1 MVYKSSLF
9 QALLHMGLYKE
20 LLGVCTLF
28 SEKKINEVLVVVII
42 LYLDICTRKP
52 DVQP

>member
-1 MVYKSSLF
+1 MVYKSSLL
-9 QALLHMGLYKE
+9 QAPLHMGLYKE
-20 LLGVCTLF
+20 LLGVCALF
-28 SEKKINEVLVVVII
+28 SEKKKEVLVVVII

>member
-1 MVYKSSLF
+1 MLYKSSLF

-28 SEKKINEVLVVVII
+28 SEKNEILVVIII

-52 DVQP
+52 DVRP

>member
-1 MVYKSSLF
+1 MVYKSSLL
-9 QALLHMGLYKE
+9 QAPLHMGLYKE

-28 SEKKINEVLVVVII
+28 SEKNEVLVVVII